1 MRTSTITAI
10 IMILLVPQL
19 MLSACKKAEKTS
31 AKVSPE
37 AHQQEMMKKSFEESK
52 KAIAATVNGE
62 AVTMFSLLREMNTI
76 AGNYV
81 KPDQQPTPELNA
93 KIREDALNTLIFQEM
108 AVQEARKRGMK
119 VKPEELDREIENIKT
134 KAGTGQA
141 FQEYLAKNGL
151 TEKELR
157 KTIEQD
163 ALFEMIAAQELD
175 AKITVT
181 DAALRERYK
190 KDKAGLKD
198 PSHKQ
203 MTFEAAKGL
212 LEQKVRA
219 EAGEK
224 RMREWEKELKKNAR
238 IEIIEQKKKQG

>member
-1 MRTSTITAI
+1 MRTSTLTAI
-10 IMILLVPQL
+10 IMVLLIPQL

-37 AHQQEMMKKSFEESK
+37 VHQQEMINKSFAESK
-52 KAIAATVNGE
+52 KAVAATVNGE

-81 KPDQQPTPELNA
+81 KPGQEPTQELNA
-93 KIREDALNTLIFQEM
+93 KIRQDALNTLIFQAM
-108 AVQEARKRGMK
+108 AVQEAKKRGMK
-119 VKPEELDREIENIKT
+119 VKPEELDREIETMKT
-134 KAGTGQA
+134 KAGTKVA
-141 FQEYLAKNGL
+141 FREYLSKNGL
-151 TEKELR
+151 TEEELR
-157 KTIEQD
+157 KSIEQD
-163 ALFEMIAAQELD
+163 ALFEMIAGQEVD

-181 DAALRERYK
+181 DAALRERYNK
-190 KDKAGLKD
+190 EKTGLKD

-203 MTFEAAKGL
+203 ITFEAAKGL

-224 RMREWEKELKKNAR
+224 RMREWEKELRKNAR
-238 IEIIEQKKKQG
+238 IEIIEQRRS